1 MKAFAT
7 CFGRISQLSFIVYN
21 FDNYVAY
28 LWAKMRSFLN
38 SIPELFAIINIPYKV
53 IIVVQPAASFYQ
65 IVKYVSIVFTFA
77 MIICRFC
84 LKEFFIL
91 VHSSNE

>member
-1 MKAFAT
+1 MK
-7 CFGRISQLSFIVYN
+7 
-21 FDNYVAY
+21 Y
-28 LWAKMRSFLN
+28 LFN

-53 IIVVQPAASFYQ
+53 IIVVQPATSFHQ
-65 IVKYVSIVFTFA
+65 MVKYVSIVFKFA